1 MKRHSTVSAIRFQL
15 ASQSTDLQSGHSNM
29 DNGKALAVPPS
40 HHSSPSC
47 CCSSTV
53 WQRCHVAYLKGM
65 LQGKPRPGNAH
76 KLHFNACKLP
86 VSSPTHPPLPVRLRS
101 AAPGKF
107 IALQWP
113 SERRTNGRLDD
124 GCVRAAIATLHFAN
138 GR

>member
-1 MKRHSTVSAIRFQL
+1 MKRHSTVRAIRFQL

-40 HHSSPSC
+40 IPPPPGAAPPQCGSDAMSRISKGCCRANRGRETRTNCILTHANCQCPHLPPS
-47 CCSSTV
+47 
-53 WQRCHVAYLKGM
+53 L
-65 LQGKPRPGNAH
+65 
-76 KLHFNACKLP
+76 
-86 VSSPTHPPLPVRLRS
+86 RLRS

>member
-29 DNGKALAVPPS
+29 DNGKA
-40 HHSSPSC
+40 SPSC
-47 CCSSTV
+47 CCCSSS
-53 WQRCHVAYLKGM
+53 WLSAQCGSDAMSRISKGCCRANRGRETRTNCI
-65 LQGKPRPGNAH
+65 LTHANCQCPH
-76 KLHFNACKLP
+76 LP
-86 VSSPTHPPLPVRLRS
+86 PSLRLRS